1 MNYSERRI
9 LQKQEN
15 LISSSRKVK
24 NRIQV
29 WFAVLVVIL
38 VMAVLLVTSFCVAGI
53 IRGLCDAAP
62 AVSSLEMMP
71 EGYATTI
78 YDAEHHQTQTLM
90 GSDANREYVELSQ
103 IPESVQHAFVAIED
117 ARFYEHYG
125 VDMKGILRAVYSG
138 ISTDEGLQQGA
149 STITQQLLK
158 NQVFGGGNEKTFFTK
173 LSRKV
178 QEQYLAVQLENK
190 MSKDQILEYYL
201 NTINLGQNTL
211 GIQTASKRY
220 FNKDISQITLSESAV
235 LASIAQNPTQY
246 NPISQ
251 PQNNSERRKIVLKK
265 MLEQKYIEEEEYE
278 DALADDIYT
287 KIENVNQKKSTL
299 KENVNSY
306 YVDAVIDSV
315 LEDLKQKLGYTETQ
329 AYNAIYRGGLKIYS
343 CQDQKLQEICDDVIS
358 DDANY
363 PTGTKSYLSYHL
375 SVQEVD
381 GTVNEYT
388 ENNIKNYFE
397 ESGKEISLYFDHKS
411 SAKKYIK
418 KFRRAMLLAG
428 GTVQAEQTHMIKQ
441 PQASFVLM
449 EQSTGKIRAVVGGRG
464 DKMANRT
471 LNRATASMRQPG
483 STFKI
488 LSTYLPALDSCGM
501 TLGTVQDDA
510 PYQYDGTKIKVHN
523 WNGEAYRGLT
533 TLRAGIVNSMN
544 IVTVKAFEQ
553 VTPQTGFDYLN
564 NLHFTTLVVERK
576 DEEGK
581 VYTDLQLPTALGGL
595 TDGVTNLELT
605 AAYASIANSGKYNK
619 PIFYSKVVDY
629 YGNVLLENKEES
641 TRVMKESTAW
651 LLTDAMEEV
660 ITGGTGKALALENPD
675 IALAGKT
682 GTTSD
687 NSDYWFEGYTPYFT
701 AGIWT
706 GYDSEL
712 QQQDGNYHKKMW
724 KEIMDR
730 VHQEK
735 DCQKQGFEKPEG
747 IVSSKI
753 CIKCGNQAVMG
764 LCDEAYGG
772 SAMRVEYFAKGSEP
786 KKKCDCHVKYKVCR
800 SSGQMATTRCSDQ
813 NCYYQ
818 VYLKKEESA
827 ETMDSPYLVP
837 ERLSVFCEIHGTG
850 D

>member
-15 LISSSRKVK
+15 LVSVRRKIR

-29 WFAVLVVIL
+29 WFALVGVVL
-38 VMAVLLVTSFCVAGI
+38 VMAVMLITSFCVAGMV
-53 IRGLCDAAP
+53 RGLFDAAP
-62 AVSSLEMMP
+62 AISSLEMMP

-78 YDAEHHQTQTLM
+78 YDDEHHLTQTLI

-117 ARFYEHYG
+117 ARFYDHYG

-138 ISTDEGLQQGA
+138 ISTDEGLRQGA

-158 NQVFGGGNEKTFFTK
+158 NQVYGGGNEKTFFTK

-178 QEQYLAVQLENK
+178 QEQYLAVQLENEMNK
-190 MSKDQILEYYL
+190 EQILEYYL

-220 FNKDISQITLSESAV
+220 FNKDVSQITLSESAV

-251 PQNNSERRKIVLKK
+251 PENNSERRKIVLKK
-265 MLEQKYIEEEEYE
+265 MLEQKYIMEEEYE
-278 DALADDIYT
+278 DALADDVYSR
-287 KIENVNQKKSTL
+287 IENVNQKKSVVR
-299 KENVNSY
+299 ENINSY

-343 CQDQKLQEICDDVIS
+343 CQDQELQEICDEVIS

-363 PTGTKSYLSYHL
+363 PTGTRSYLSYHL
-375 SVQEVD
+375 SVQETD

-388 ENNIKNYFE
+388 ENNIKDYFE
-397 ESGKEISLYFDHKS
+397 ETGKEISLYFAHTAE
-411 SAKKYIK
+411 AKKYVR
-418 KFRRAMLLAG
+418 KFRRAMLISG
-428 GTVQAEQTHMIKQ
+428 GTVQEEQIQMIKQ

-449 EQSTGKIRAVVGGRG
+449 EQSTGKICAVVGGRG
-464 DKMANRT
+464 NKKANRT
-471 LNRATASMRQPG
+471 LNRATTSMRQPG

-501 TLGTVQDDA
+501 TLGTVQDDS
-510 PYQYDGTKIKVHN
+510 PYQYEGTGNKVHN
-523 WNGEAYRGLT
+523 WNGEEYKGLT

-544 IVTVKAFEQ
+544 IVTVKTFEQ

-605 AAYASIANSGKYNK
+605 AAYASIANGGKYNK

-629 YGNVLLENKEES
+629 HGNVLLENKEDP

-651 LLTDAMEEV
+651 LLTDAMEDV
-660 ITGGTGKALALENPD
+660 ITSGTGKAVALDNQE

-687 NSDYWFEGYTPYFT
+687 NSDFWFEGYTPYYT

-712 QQQDGNYHKKMW
+712 RQQDGSYHKKMW

-730 VHQEK
+730 VHHAR
-735 DCQKQGFEKPEG
+735 DCQKQHFEEPEG

-753 CIKCGNQAVMG
+753 CIKCGNQAVVG

-772 SAMRVEYFAKGSEP
+772 SAMRTEYFAKGSEP
-786 KKKCDCHVKYKVCR
+786 TRKCDCHVKYKVCR
-800 SSGQMATTRCSDQ
+800 SSGLLATTQCPDW

-818 VYLKKEESA
+818 VYLKKEETA
-827 ETMDSPYLVP
+827 ETEDTPYLVP
-837 ERLSVFCEIHGTG
+837 EHLSVSCPIHGTG

>member
-1 MNYSERRI
+1 MNYSERSV
-9 LQKQEN
+9 LHKQDN
-15 LISSSRKVK
+15 LVSVSRKIR
-24 NRIQV
+24 NRIRI
-29 WFAVLVVIL
+29 WFVLIGVTL
-38 VMAVLLVTSFCVAGI
+38 VMAGMLVTTFCIAGI
-53 IRGLCDAAP
+53 LRGLCDAAP

-71 EGYATTI
+71 EGYATTV
-78 YDAEHHQTQTLM
+78 YDAEHNQTQTLL
-90 GSDANREYVELSQ
+90 GSDANREYVELSY
-103 IPESVQHAFVAIED
+103 IPESVQQAFVAIED
-117 ARFYEHYG
+117 ARFYDHFG
-125 VDMKGILRAVYSG
+125 VDMKGIFRAIYSG
-138 ISTDEGLQQGA
+138 ISTDEGLRQGA

-178 QEQYLAVQLENK
+178 QEQYLAVQLENE
-190 MSKDQILEYYL
+190 MSKEQILEYYL

-211 GIQTASKRY
+211 GVQTASKRY

-235 LASIAQNPTQY
+235 LASIARNPTQY

-251 PQNNSERRKIVLKK
+251 PQNNSERRKVVLKK
-265 MLEQKYIEEEEYE
+265 MLEQKYIVEEEYE
-278 DALADDIYT
+278 DALADDVYAR
-287 KIENVNQKKSTL
+287 IENVNQKKSSI

-315 LEDLKQKLGYTETQ
+315 LEDLKLKLGYTETQ
-329 AYNAIYRGGLKIYS
+329 AYNAIYRGGLKIYT
-343 CQDQKLQEICDDVIS
+343 CQDQELQEICDKVIS
-358 DDANY
+358 DDSNY
-363 PTGTKSYLSYHL
+363 PAGTKSYLSYHL
-375 SVQEVD
+375 SIQEAD
-381 GTVNEYT
+381 STVNEYT
-388 ENNIKNYFE
+388 ENDLKDYFE
-397 ESGKEISLYFDHKS
+397 EMGKEISLYFDNTA
-411 SAKKYIK
+411 SAKKYVK
-418 KFRRAMLLAG
+418 KFRRAMLISG
-428 GTVQAEQTHMIKQ
+428 GTVQEEQLQMIKQ

-471 LNRATASMRQPG
+471 LNRATGALRQPG
-483 STFKI
+483 STFKV

-501 TLGTVQDDA
+501 TLGTVQDDS
-510 PYQYDGTKIKVHN
+510 PYQYDGTKVKVHN
-523 WNGEAYRGLT
+523 WNGEEYRGLT

-544 IVTVKAFEQ
+544 IVTVKTFEQ
-553 VTPQTGFDYLN
+553 VTPQTGLDYLN
-564 NLHFTTLVVERK
+564 NLHFTTLVLDRK

-605 AAYASIANSGKYNK
+605 AAYASIANGGKYNK

-629 YGNVLLENKEES
+629 HGNVLLENEDES

-660 ITGGTGKALALENPD
+660 ITNGTGKAVALDNPD

-687 NSDYWFEGYTPYFT
+687 NSDYWFEGYTPYYT

-712 QQQDGNYHKKMW
+712 RQEDGSYHKKMW
-724 KEIMDR
+724 KEIMDQ
-730 VHQEK
+730 VHK
-735 DCQKQGFEKPEG
+735 VKGCQKQQFTKPTG
-747 IVSSKI
+747 IVSCKI
-753 CIKCGNQAVMG
+753 CVKCGNQAVEG

-772 SAMRVEYFAKGSEP
+772 SAMRTEYFAKGTEP
-786 KKKCDCHVKYKVCR
+786 TKKCNCHVKYKICR
-800 SSGQMATTRCSDQ
+800 SSGQLASPQCPDQ

-818 VYLKKEESA
+818 VYLKKEETA
-827 ETMDSPYLVP
+827 ETTDTPYLVP
-837 ERLSVFCEIHGTG
+837 ERLLESCGIHGS

>member
-1 MNYSERRI
+1 MNYSESRVRW
-9 LQKQEN
+9 KQER
-15 LISSSRKVK
+15 LVSSRRKIK
-24 NRIQV
+24 NRIRV
-29 WFAVLVVIL
+29 WFVLVGAVLVIGVIL
-38 VMAVLLVTSFCVAGI
+38 ITSFCVAGML
-53 IRGLCDAAP
+53 RGLCDSAP
-62 AVSSLEMMP
+62 AVSSLDMMP

-78 YDAEHHQTQTLM
+78 YDVGHNKIQTLI
-90 GSDANREYVELSQ
+90 GSDANREYVELSNV
-103 IPESVQHAFVAIED
+103 PENVQHAFVAIED

-125 VDMKGILRAVYSG
+125 VDMKGILRAIYSG
-138 ISTDEGLQQGA
+138 ISKEEGLKQGA

-158 NQVFGGGNEKTFFTK
+158 NQVFGGGNEKTFFTR

-178 QEQYLAVQLENK
+178 KEQYLAVQLENE
-190 MSKDQILEYYL
+190 MSKEQILEYYL

-220 FNKDISQITLSESAV
+220 FNKDISQVTLSESAV
-235 LASIAQNPTQY
+235 LASIAQNPTIY

-251 PQNNSERRKIVLKK
+251 PQNNSERHKIVLKK
-265 MLEQKYIEEEEYE
+265 MLEQKYIGEEEYE
-278 DALADDIYT
+278 DALADDVYSR
-287 KIENVNQKKSTL
+287 IETVNLKKSAI

-343 CQDQKLQEICDDVIS
+343 CQDQELQGICDEVIGN
-358 DDANY
+358 DANY
-363 PTGTKSYLSYHL
+363 PAGTKSYLSYRL
-375 SVQEVD
+375 SVQEKD

-388 ENNIKNYFE
+388 ENDIRNYWE
-397 ESGKEISLYFDHKS
+397 EVGKEITLYFDDS
-411 SAKKYIK
+411 SQAKKYIK
-418 KFRRAMLLAG
+418 KFRHAMLVSG
-428 GTVQAEQTHMIKQ
+428 GTVQEEQMHMIKQ

-449 EQSTGKIRAVVGGRG
+449 DHTTGRIQAVVGGRG
-464 DKMANRT
+464 SKTANRT
-471 LNRATASMRQPG
+471 LNRATASLRQPG

-501 TLGTVQDDA
+501 TLGTVQDDS
-510 PYQYDGTKIKVHN
+510 PYQYDGTRIKVHN
-523 WNGEAYRGLT
+523 WNGEAYKGLT

-544 IVTVKAFEQ
+544 IVTVKTFEE
-553 VTPQTGFDYLN
+553 VTPQTGLDYLN
-564 NLHFTTLVVERK
+564 NLRFTTLVVERK

-605 AAYASIANSGKYNK
+605 AAYASIANGGKYNK
-619 PIFYSKVVDY
+619 PVFYSKVVDAH
-629 YGNVLLENKEES
+629 GNLLLENEEEP

-660 ITGGTGKALALENPD
+660 ITSGTGQAVALDNRE

-687 NSDYWFEGYTPYFT
+687 NSDYWFEGYTPYYT

-706 GYDSEL
+706 GYDSDL
-712 QQQDGNYHKKMW
+712 KQQDGSYHKKMW

-730 VHQEK
+730 VHQVK
-735 DCQKQGFEKPEG
+735 NCHKQHFEKPQG
-747 IVSSKI
+747 VISSKI
-753 CIKCGNQAVMG
+753 CIKCGNQAVEG

-772 SAMRVEYFAKGSEP
+772 SAMRTEYFAKGSEP
-786 KKKCDCHVKYKVCR
+786 TKKCDCHVKYKICR
-800 SSGQMATTRCSDQ
+800 SSSQKATTQCPDQ

-818 VYLKKEESA
+818 VYLKKEETA
-827 ETMDSPYLVP
+827 ETMDTPYLVP
-837 ERLSVFCEIHGTG
+837 ERLKESCVVHGSG
-850 D
+850 E